1 MHEATQRREV
11 VWEVKPDHVVR
22 QATEAQIERR
32 PCTDCRT
39 AESGDGITSTTA
51 IRPPGQAA
59 AAGTVAGGAVEKVA
73 RLPSLTKSYVAGGM
87 LRRKALMP
95 QVTCNTVT

>member
-32 PCTDCRT
+32 PWH
-39 AESGDGITSTTA
+39 
-51 IRPPGQAA
+51 
-59 AAGTVAGGAVEKVA
+59 
-73 RLPSLTKSYVAGGM
+73 RLPNGRIGRWHHVDDSDPATPARPQPLEQSPVAPSKRWQGC
-87 LRRKALMP
+87 RA
-95 QVTCNTVT
+95 